1 MPVINTN
8 VSAVIAKNALVTNER
23 EMDTAMERLST
34 GKRINSA
41 GDDAAGMAISSRMSS
56 QIAGLEQ
63 AARNANDGI
72 SMIQTAESAYVEV
85 SEMLQRMRMLSIQAA
100 SETYSTADRAA
111 LNLEFQQLQ
120 DEVVRIADNT
130 EWNGFLMLN
139 GTIGDGNPV
148 RIHSGSNAD
157 QTVDVSF
164 GTLANT
170 ISFDPTRSVHTV
182 GTGGNTETET
192 FDLSFQN
199 LEEDDIVTF
208 NFTNKD
214 SIATRGEFTIT
225 GVTTDAAGAVT
236 GITVSALTFQDSAT
250 NTTVTGGAAFTI
262 DVATV
267 DKLTFEAGA
276 ADEAFDVSEIRV
288 SRGGGLTESLSLT
301 SLTSTAHANDALTKL
316 DTVVNS
322 INEQRATYGSYIS
335 RLEHAADNLLNVAVN
350 QRASRSRILDADY
363 AAETTELARTQIIQ
377 QAGTAMLAQAN
388 QIKQAV
394 LELLK

>member
-1 MPVINTN
+1 
-8 VSAVIAKNALVTNER
+8 
-23 EMDTAMERLST
+23 
-34 GKRINSA
+34 
-41 GDDAAGMAISSRMSS
+41 
-56 QIAGLEQ
+56 
-63 AARNANDGI
+63 
-72 SMIQTAESAYVEV
+72 
-85 SEMLQRMRMLSIQAA
+85 
-100 SETYSTADRAA
+100 
-111 LNLEFQQLQ
+111 
-120 DEVVRIADNT
+120 
-130 EWNGFLMLN
+130 
-139 GTIGDGNPV
+139 V

-182 GTGGNTETET
+182 GTGGDTETET

-199 LEEDDIVTF
+199 LEEDDVVTF

-363 AAETTELARTQIIQ
+363 AAETTELARTQI
-377 QAGTAMLAQAN
+377 
-388 QIKQAV
+388 
-394 LELLK
+394 